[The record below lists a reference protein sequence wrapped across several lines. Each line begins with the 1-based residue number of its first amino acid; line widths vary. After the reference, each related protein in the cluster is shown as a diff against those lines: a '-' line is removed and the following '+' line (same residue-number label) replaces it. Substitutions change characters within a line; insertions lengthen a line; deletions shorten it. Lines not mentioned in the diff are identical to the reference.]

1 MIKMVTVKSSVDG
14 FKFPPAIS
22 ENTLDL
28 TSDEIKVLSRACKG
42 FGLFFNK
49 VAKVSEADD
58 TDQFWEDM
66 ENLHEAIKEEG
77 LEESREFVTLGDY
90 CVILYVW
97 KFDKDKLNP
106 KGRLKAFYDEVDSIV
121 YEEKVVN

>member
-58 TDQFWEDM
+58 TDQFWYYRKPGS
-66 ENLHEAIKEEG
+66 H
-77 LEESREFVTLGDY
+77 TLWLRTPQKNNHLIY
-90 CVILYVW
+90 S
-97 KFDKDKLNP
+97 P
-106 KGRLKAFYDEVDSIV
+106 P
-121 YEEKVVN
+121 